1 MFFDPPLL
9 HSKYVNDVMEESGF
23 WLQHM
28 QQMTISVW
36 FWYVTDLDG
45 NGFWDPD
52 EVKALFLKE
61 LDKMYTS
68 GAAEDDMRERIEELE
83 RMREHVFK
91 EADTNKDGLIRWWES
106 GCQYILGIL
115 DFLYKVKKICIMW

>member
-1 MFFDPPLL
+1 MISWKNVGFDF
-9 HSKYVNDVMEESGF
+9 SVSSR
-23 WLQHM
+23 WL
-28 QQMTISVW
+28 SVFRVW

-45 NGFWDPD
+45 NAFWDPD

-61 LDKMYTS
+61 LDKMYTP

-91 EADTNKDGLIRWWES
+91 EADTNNDGLIRWWDPVHTS
-106 GCQYILGIL
+106 
-115 DFLYKVKKICIMW
+115 F

>member
-1 MFFDPPLL
+1 MF
-9 HSKYVNDVMEESGF
+9 
-23 WLQHM
+23 
-28 QQMTISVW
+28 IVW

-61 LDKMYTS
+61 LDKMYTP

-91 EADTNKDGLIRWWES
+91 EADTDKDGLIR
-106 GCQYILGIL
+106 
-115 DFLYKVKKICIMW
+115 